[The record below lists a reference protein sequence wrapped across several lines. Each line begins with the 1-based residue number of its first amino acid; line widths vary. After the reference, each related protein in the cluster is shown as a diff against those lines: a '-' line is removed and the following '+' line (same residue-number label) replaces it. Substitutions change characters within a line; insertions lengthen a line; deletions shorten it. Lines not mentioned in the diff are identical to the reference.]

1 VTSGL
6 SVGGRFSQPALRSGD
21 DHPPMRKP
29 VKWIIGAVVAVVV
42 LVVAVPFIY
51 INFIE
56 GDPPKAFSVDQGP
69 TTSDPSAT
77 PLTSIDGTWSITD
90 RSQAG
95 YRIKETLFGQSTE
108 AVGRTTKVT
117 GQLTASGTTISTASF
132 SVDLTSV
139 SSDQSQRDSQFQGRI
154 MNTSKFPTA
163 TFALTSPIDI
173 GSIPAEGQTID
184 VKATGD
190 LTLHGVTKSVT
201 FDLTAKVSGQNIN
214 VAGSTD
220 IVFADYGIDNPSAG
234 PAQTGDDG
242 ILEVQLFL
250 AKA

>member
-1 VTSGL
+1 MSK
-6 SVGGRFSQPALRSGD
+6 SA
-21 DHPPMRKP
+21 
-29 VKWIIGAVVAVVV
+29 KWILAGVIAVVV

-56 GDPPKAFSVDQGP
+56 GDPAPPLSLDQV
-69 TTSDPSAT
+69 TTTSGASDPSAAV
-77 PLTSIDGTWSITD
+77 PLTSIDGTWSATEG
-90 RSQAG
+90 SQAG

-117 GQLTASGTTISTASF
+117 GQLAASGTTVSAAAF

-139 SSDQSQRDSQFQGRI
+139 TSDQSQRDGQFQGRI

-163 TFALTSPIDI
+163 TFTLTSPIDI
-173 GSIPAEGQTID
+173 GSIPADQQEIA

-190 LTLHGVTKSVT
+190 LTMHGVTKSVT
-201 FDLTAKVSGQNIN
+201 FDLTAKLDGQHID
-214 VAGSTD
+214 VAGSTT

-242 ILEVQLFL
+242 LLEVLLVFAEEL
-250 AKA
+250 SVW